1 MIIPLYIITFSK
13 NTCIDFT
20 EPREVKTIILYLFE
34 MFSGGKSIDR
44 ESRLVVVRE
53 IGESGNWGAI
63 VSKLASGEDD
73 KVSVR

>member
-1 MIIPLYIITFSK
+1 
-13 NTCIDFT
+13 
-20 EPREVKTIILYLFE
+20 